1 MRSPL
6 CPLATGRDVK
16 DHRAANLI
24 LDEQKKSPPNV
35 PWHNDGTTTMK
46 PGAVSQQM
54 NSRMMLEV
62 VDFIEPDPSQT
73 FVTNIWG

>member
-1 MRSPL
+1 
-6 CPLATGRDVK
+6 
-16 DHRAANLI
+16 
-24 LDEQKKSPPNV
+24 
-35 PWHNDGTTTMK
+35 
-46 PGAVSQQM
+46 M